1 MLVTLKEISKKYNDK
16 NLLDNVSFSIE
27 TGEKIG
33 LLGVNGCGKST
44 LLKIIAK
51 DAEQDKGIIYY
62 QKELKISYM
71 PQEETFDPNLSIFEN
86 MIKEVKTDD
95 YKINSILKKVGLN
108 DSSILCKNL
117 SGGELKRMSLAITL
131 IKEADLYLLDEPTNH
146 LDIWMISWLEDYL
159 IKMNKSLLL
168 VTHDRYFLQRVT
180 NKIIELDQAKI
191 YEYPGNYS
199 LYLTQKEER
208 LAMLANTERRLTSIL
223 RKEEKWVKMNPQ
235 ARSTKSK
242 ERLERFYS
250 MNEDLKKISN
260 KLNENYEIDLSSIK
274 VRIGKKTIILDQVSK
289 SYQKPLF
296 LNFSHIISKL
306 DRVGL
311 IGPNGSGKTTLLNGI
326 VGEVKFDSGTVEI
339 GETIRIGYYRQ
350 HFVIPD
356 ASLTPINYLKE
367 YGEYLETVSGK
378 ESVTTVLE
386 DFLFSKDEMYLP
398 IDRLSGGKQ
407 KRLQLLSVLITNPNV
422 LLLDEPTND
431 LDIYT
436 INKLEE
442 YLENFKGAV
451 FVISH
456 DRYFLD
462 KVINRLFYFDGQK
475 GLIKEYVGTVSE
487 FMDSYQKEKTEEPK
501 IKQEHPK
508 TLKFTTG
515 EKEEFAHIEENIL
528 ELEKKISELTLEM
541 EQAGSNFELVFKM
554 QTELENLNNEWEKKL
569 ERFEYLTD
577 LKERIEKERE
587 IKNE

>member
-108 DSSILCKNL
+108 DSNVLCKNL

-180 NKIIELDQAKI
+180 SKIIELDQAKI

-250 MNEDLKKISN
+250 MNEDLEKISN

-274 VRIGKKTIILDQVSK
+274 VRIGKKTIILDRVSK

-296 LNFSHIISKL
+296 SNFSYIISKF

-326 VGEVKFDSGTVEI
+326 VGEIKFDSGTVEI
-339 GETIRIGYYRQ
+339 GETIRIGYYKQ
-350 HFVIPD
+350 HFVISD

-367 YGEYLETVSGK
+367 YGEYLETINGK

-386 DFLFSKDEMYLP
+386 DFLFSKEEMYLP
-398 IDRLSGGKQ
+398 ISKLSGGKQ

-462 KVINRLFYFDGQK
+462 KVINRLFYFDNQK

-487 FMDSYQKEKTEEPK
+487 FMDNYEEEKVEK
-501 IKQEHPK
+501 VKVKQERPK
-508 TLKFTTG
+508 ALKFTTG
-515 EKEEFAHIEENIL
+515 EKEEFAHIEEDME
-528 ELEKKISELTLEM
+528 ELEKKISQLTIEM

-569 ERFEYLTD
+569 ERYEYLTD
-577 LKERIEKERE
+577 LKERIDKERG
-587 IKNE
+587 I